1 MSYFSIGKSHPIEEI
16 KGIYNN
22 KIEEIELRLNKF
34 KEIWET
40 GTKEEIFAE
49 LVFCLLTP
57 MSRGKSCWA
66 AVENMIREGILFT
79 GDISQ
84 IRKQLKG
91 ARFIYKKSGYI
102 IEARK
107 KFFLDSNVSLKSII
121 GKLNDG
127 REAREWLVQNIKG
140 IGCKE
145 ASHFLRN
152 IGFELNLAIL
162 DRHILKNLKF
172 IGIIKEI
179 PGSLSKRRYFDIEKR
194 MMEFSKAAQIPMS
207 HLDLVMWYKETG
219 EIFK

>member
-1 MSYFSIGKSHPIEEI
+1 MNYFSIGRDHPIEEI

-22 KIEEIELRLNKF
+22 KIEEIELRLNEF

-49 LVFCLLTP
+49 LVFCILTP

-66 AVENMIREGILFT
+66 AVENMIRKGILSS
-79 GDISQ
+79 GDINQ

-91 ARFIYKKSGYI
+91 ARFIYKKSEYI
-102 IEARK
+102 VEARK
-107 KFFLDSNVSLKSII
+107 KFLLDSKSSLKSII

-127 REAREWLVQNIKG
+127 REAREWLVQNVKG
-140 IGCKE
+140 IGYKE

-152 IGFELNLAIL
+152 IGFEQNLAIL

-172 IGIIKEI
+172 IGVIEEV
-179 PGSLSKRRYFDIEKR
+179 PNSLSRRRYFCIEKR